1 MTSAG
6 LIILAAGLFVMAVA
20 SYPLLVRLKAGRH
33 QFQVFTALRYRN
45 FRWFWINAATQ
56 SMGQGMQILVL
67 GLLVLDVTGSSVQLG
82 LVAFIYGTP
91 NLLFSMLGG
100 IIADRSDRLRLLIST
115 RFGVSVL
122 VLVLA
127 IMKIFGVLEI
137 WHVYVIV
144 FLLGT
149 VQALNNPARQALVA
163 DLVERKDMMNA
174 VALHTTVNQSGQIV
188 GPALAGGII
197 ELAGTGPA
205 LLVNAGMYL
214 AGIFFLFLIKDLPPR
229 APGPKASLVG
239 DLLSGLRHIRSTPV
253 LYTIIGM
260 ALAFTFFAMSY
271 RQVLPAF
278 TRDMLDVGA
287 GGTGL
292 LWLSAGL
299 GSLLG
304 SLIVASLGDFRHKAR
319 LMVGS
324 LLLLFVVLTLFA
336 WSPWY
341 WASWVLFFFVGVTS
355 LGLFWTLAT
364 TLVQLNV
371 PNEVRGRVMSVLQLA
386 PAVHFLSGLLLAV
399 GAEAVGWPIA
409 ITGTVAMTLMVT
421 VWLGIW
427 RPVLRRLEE

>member
-6 LIILAAGLFVMAVA
+6 LLILAAGLFVMAVA
-20 SYPLLVRLKAGRH
+20 SYPLLVRLKEGRH

-137 WHVYVIV
+137 WHVYVIM

>member
-1 MTSAG
+1 MTFAG
-6 LIILAAGLFVMAVA
+6 LLILAAGLFVKAVA

-33 QFQVFTALRYRN
+33 QFPGFTALRYRN

-122 VLVLA
+122 VLALA

-137 WHVYVIV
+137 WHVYVIM

-174 VALHTTVNQSGQIV
+174 VALHTMVNQSGQIV

-205 LLVNAGMYL
+205 PLVNAGMYL

-399 GAEAVGWPIA
+399 GAEAVGWSIA

>member
-1 MTSAG
+1 MTFAG

-20 SYPLLVRLKAGRH
+20 SYPLLVRLKEGRH

-82 LVAFIYGTP
+82 IVAFIYGTP

-137 WHVYVIV
+137 WHVYVIM

-239 DLLSGLRHIRSTPV
+239 DLLSGLRHIPSTPE

-341 WASWVLFFFVGVTS
+341 WASWGLFFFVGVTS

-399 GAEAVGWPIA
+399 GAEAVGWSIA
-409 ITGTVAMTLMVT
+409 ITGNVAMTLMVT

>member
-6 LIILAAGLFVMAVA
+6 LLILAAGLFVMAVA

-33 QFQVFTALRYRN
+33 QFPGFTALRYRN

-137 WHVYVIV
+137 WHVYVIM

>member
-1 MTSAG
+1 MTFAG
-6 LIILAAGLFVMAVA
+6 LLILAAGIFVMAVA
-20 SYPLLVRLKAGRH
+20 SYPLLVRLKAGGH
-33 QFQVFTALRYRN
+33 QLQVFTALRYRN

-137 WHVYVIV
+137 WHVYIIM

-174 VALHTTVNQSGQIV
+174 VALHTMVNQSGQIV

>member
-1 MTSAG
+1 MTFAG
-6 LIILAAGLFVMAVA
+6 LSILAAGLFVMTLA
-20 SYPLLVRLKAGRH
+20 SYPLLVRFKSDGHRL
-33 QFQVFTALRYRN
+33 QIFTALRYSN
-45 FRWFWINAATQ
+45 FRWFWINGATQ
-56 SMGQGMQILVL
+56 SMAQGMQFLVL
-67 GLLVLDVTGSSVQLG
+67 GLLVLDITESSIQLG
-82 LVAFIYGTP
+82 LVAFIYGIP
-91 NLLFSMLGG
+91 NLAFSMLGG

-122 VLVLA
+122 VLLLA
-127 IMKIFGVLEI
+127 IMKVTGVLEI
-137 WHVYVIV
+137 WHVYVIM

-174 VALHTTVNQSGQIV
+174 VALHAMVNQSGQIV

-197 ELAGTGPA
+197 EMAGTGPA
-205 LLVNAGMYL
+205 LFVNAGLYL
-214 AGIFFLFLIKDLPPR
+214 SGIIFLFLIKDLPPR
-229 APGPKASLVG
+229 APALKSSLIG
-239 DLLSGLRHIRSTPV
+239 DLLSGLRAIRSTPV

-260 ALAFTFFAMSY
+260 AVAFTFFAMSY

-304 SLIVASLGDFRHKAR
+304 SLIVASLGNFRHKAR

-324 LLLLFVVLTLFA
+324 LLVLFVVLTLFA

-341 WASWVLFFFVGVTS
+341 WASWILFFFVGVTS
-355 LGLFWTLAT
+355 LGLFWPLAT

-371 PNEVRGRVMSVLQLA
+371 PNEVRGRVLSVLQLA

-409 ITGTVAMTLMVT
+409 ITGTVAMTLLVT

>member
-1 MTSAG
+1 
-6 LIILAAGLFVMAVA
+6 MAVA

-33 QFQVFTALRYRN
+33 QFPGFTALRYRN

-137 WHVYVIV
+137 WHVYVIM

-149 VQALNNPARQALVA
+149 VQALNNPARQAVVA

-174 VALHTTVNQSGQIV
+174 VALHTMGNQSGQIV

-214 AGIFFLFLIKDLPPR
+214 AGILFLFLINLR
-229 APGPKASLVG
+229 PKQRTQHYPKL
-239 DLLSGLRHIRSTPV
+239 
-253 LYTIIGM
+253 
-260 ALAFTFFAMSY
+260 
-271 RQVLPAF
+271 
-278 TRDMLDVGA
+278 
-287 GGTGL
+287 
-292 LWLSAGL
+292 
-299 GSLLG
+299 
-304 SLIVASLGDFRHKAR
+304 
-319 LMVGS
+319 
-324 LLLLFVVLTLFA
+324 
-336 WSPWY
+336 
-341 WASWVLFFFVGVTS
+341 
-355 LGLFWTLAT
+355 
-364 TLVQLNV
+364 
-371 PNEVRGRVMSVLQLA
+371 
-386 PAVHFLSGLLLAV
+386 
-399 GAEAVGWPIA
+399 
-409 ITGTVAMTLMVT
+409 
-421 VWLGIW
+421 
-427 RPVLRRLEE
+427 

>member
-1 MTSAG
+1 MTFAG
-6 LIILAAGLFVMAVA
+6 LLILAAGLFVMVVA
-20 SYPLLVRLKAGRH
+20 SYPLLVRLKTGRH

-137 WHVYVIV
+137 WHVYVIM

-299 GSLLG
+299 GSLVG
-304 SLIVASLGDFRHKAR
+304 SLIVASLGDFRQKAR

-341 WASWVLFFFVGVTS
+341 WASWLLFFFVGVTS

>member
-6 LIILAAGLFVMAVA
+6 LLILAAGLFVMAVA

>member
-1 MTSAG
+1 MTFAG
-6 LIILAAGLFVMAVA
+6 LLILAAGLFVMAVA

-100 IIADRSDRLRLLIST
+100 IIADRWDRLRLLIST

-137 WHVYVIV
+137 WHVYVIM

-299 GSLLG
+299 GSLVG
-304 SLIVASLGDFRHKAR
+304 SLIVASLGGFRQKAR

-341 WASWVLFFFVGVTS
+341 WASWGLFFFVGVTS

>member
-1 MTSAG
+1 VTSAG
-6 LIILAAGLFVMAVA
+6 LLILAAGLFVMAVA

-137 WHVYVIV
+137 WHVYVIM

>member
-6 LIILAAGLFVMAVA
+6 LLILAAGLFVMAVA
-20 SYPLLVRLKAGRH
+20 SYPLLVRLKEGRH

-137 WHVYVIV
+137 WHVYVIM

-239 DLLSGLRHIRSTPV
+239 DLLSGLRQIRSTPV

>member
-33 QFQVFTALRYRN
+33 QLQVFTALRYRN

>member
-1 MTSAG
+1 MTFAG
-6 LIILAAGLFVMAVA
+6 LLILAAGLLVMAVA

-33 QFQVFTALRYRN
+33 QFPGFTALRYRN

-67 GLLVLDVTGSSVQLG
+67 GLLVLEVTGSSVQLG

-137 WHVYVIV
+137 WHVYVIM

-174 VALHTTVNQSGQIV
+174 VALHTMVNQSGQIV

-214 AGIFFLFLIKDLPPR
+214 AGILFLFLIKDLPPR

-399 GAEAVGWPIA
+399 GAEAGGWSIA

-421 VWLGIW
+421 AWLGIW

>member
-1 MTSAG
+1 MTFAG

-20 SYPLLVRLKAGRH
+20 SYPLLVRLKEGRH

-82 LVAFIYGTP
+82 IVAFIYGTP

-137 WHVYVIV
+137 WHVYVIM

-399 GAEAVGWPIA
+399 GAEAVGWSIA
-409 ITGTVAMTLMVT
+409 ITGNVAMTLMVT

>member
-6 LIILAAGLFVMAVA
+6 LLILAAGLFVMAVA
-20 SYPLLVRLKAGRH
+20 SYPLLVRLKEGGH

-122 VLVLA
+122 VFVLA

-137 WHVYVIV
+137 WHVYVIM

-214 AGIFFLFLIKDLPPR
+214 AGILFLFLIKDLPPR

-409 ITGTVAMTLMVT
+409 ITGTVVMTLMVT

>member
-1 MTSAG
+1 MTFAG
-6 LIILAAGLFVMAVA
+6 LLILAAGIFVMAVA

-33 QFQVFTALRYRN
+33 KFPGFTALRYRN

-137 WHVYVIV
+137 WHVYVIM

-174 VALHTTVNQSGQIV
+174 VALHTMVNQSGQIV

-239 DLLSGLRHIRSTPV
+239 DLLFGLRHIRSTPV

-399 GAEAVGWPIA
+399 GAETVGWPIA